1 MSKEC
6 KNPTCTRQ
14 ASATFCSREC
24 QLAMRTVSKGRHIP
38 DLWVDMDTWWA
49 LAEQAELRNI
59 DVRDYV
65 LNLVEAD
72 L

>member
-1 MSKEC
+1 MITEC

-49 LAEQAELRNI
+49 IERAAESFNMS
-59 DVRDYV
+59 VRDFV
-65 LNLVEAD
+65 LSRVEEW